1 VQARERVER
10 YQAAASAPNT
20 VRAYRHDWSEWTSWC
35 AEHSYTPLPA
45 SPSVIAA
52 YAAVLADRPVISVPT
67 IERRLAAIGRVHRE
81 AEIDPPPTRALEVQR
96 GDDRHPAHPGH
107 GPAQQ
112 VVSATARRLAGSQAV
127 CPPCLLVQAGPSS
140 IRRHRSGP
148 RVRSLIASA
157 RSPMARAPTRPPCR
171 WRTTPRSLRLCSV
184 PGSSGPNT
192 SRRIDSGRSMLDDDY
207 QIRIRAACYAGSL
220 SSTVAMPHLC
230 AAAHRSRSALS
241 SRSLPVAWAAARWT
255 ASAPL
260 SAC

>member
-96 GDDRHPAHPGH
+96 VMTGIRRTLGTGRLSRWYPLLRGGLPARRPSARLASSCRPVLPPSDGTGPAH
-107 GPAQQ
+107 
-112 VVSATARRLAGSQAV
+112 
-127 CPPCLLVQAGPSS
+127 
-140 IRRHRSGP
+140 
-148 RVRSLIASA
+148 
-157 RSPMARAPTRPPCR
+157 
-171 WRTTPRSLRLCSV
+171 
-184 PGSSGPNT
+184 
-192 SRRIDSGRSMLDDDY
+192 
-207 QIRIRAACYAGSL
+207 
-220 SSTVAMPHLC
+220 
-230 AAAHRSRSALS
+230 
-241 SRSLPVAWAAARWT
+241 
-255 ASAPL
+255 ASAP
-260 SAC
+260 